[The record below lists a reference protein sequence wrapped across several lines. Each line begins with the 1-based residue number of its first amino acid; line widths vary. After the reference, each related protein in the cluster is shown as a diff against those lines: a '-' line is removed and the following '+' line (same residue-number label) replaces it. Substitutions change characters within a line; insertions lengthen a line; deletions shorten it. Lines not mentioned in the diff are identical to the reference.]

1 MTSDALPSFE
11 EIEPAIAP
19 DWESAGQ
26 GFLTGIAVAGLFLG
40 LLT

>member
-1 MTSDALPSFE
+1 MTTDALLAFE

-26 GFLTGIAVAGLFLG
+26 GFLTGLGVAALFLG
-40 LLT
+40 FLT